1 MSQIENKMDDFMPF
15 GGEIRS
21 KYPEDDETVQHAII
35 DACFAALDDM
45 LNCRTASRFPRIST
59 QSVPELL
66 ETMADRFGIEP
77 EERTLNANRAQA
89 EECIRT
95 GVPDIQVEIDC
106 TNDDNFIEGTVTV
119 EGESCYF
126 YRPNNSRDTEDY
138 DSVILEPFRPDG
150 FEGDIEEIEL
160 PAAIDQNREL
170 AELVVSVA
178 TEPYMDPDK
187 AVGREQSIDSLCDE
201 KTEVSESMRYGMEGV
216 GLPMLD
222 ASEHLANY

>member
-1 MSQIENKMDDFMPF
+1 MYRVHDFQDKDQF
-15 GGEIRS
+15 
-21 KYPEDDETVQHAII
+21 
-35 DACFAALDDM
+35 
-45 LNCRTASRFPRIST
+45 
-59 QSVPELL
+59 L

-77 EERTLNANRAQA
+77 EERTLNADRSGA

-95 GVPDIQVEIDC
+95 GTPDIRVEIDS

-150 FEGDIEEIEL
+150 FEGDIENVAL
-160 PAAIDQNREL
+160 PTAIDENREL
-170 AELVVSVA
+170 VELVVSVA
-178 TEPYMDPDK
+178 TEPYMDPGK
-187 AVGREQSIDSLCDE
+187 AEVREQCIDSLCEE
-201 KTEVSESMRYGMEGV
+201 KTDEAQSMRYGMEGV

-222 ASEHLANY
+222 AAEHLANY